1 MKKGELI
8 AIAILGMI
16 FLLPFAS
23 AGILNWITGKASSQN
38 LTMGADVGNTAPKI
52 TYVENVSAQNP
63 IEGSTRAI
71 TFKFT
76 AYDHDNNNPAVHDL
90 SDGTARAEFLND
102 TTTRSATCTF
112 VGGENT
118 EKTSNYTC
126 TVSLYYW
133 DKAASWTVNASI
145 QDLSS
150 ALATNST
157 TVPFTYN
164 SLTAFVMAPVAI
176 NWTSL
181 APGSQDN
188 QATNDPSVLNNTG
201 NYEST
206 NIQINT
212 TTLVGVTDNTKT
224 IGGSNFTSKTTDPAC
239 AGTVLSEV
247 SEYIQVASAA
257 LPRGNLSAGSGAGQ
271 EELFYCLD
279 VPAAVTKQIY
289 DTSAKGAWTVK
300 VV

>member
-38 LTMGADVGNTAPKI
+38 LTMGADVGNTAPII
-52 TYVENVSAQNP
+52 TYVAPVSATNP
-63 IEGSTRAI
+63 VEGSTRTV

-90 SDGTARAEFLND
+90 TDGSARAELLNGA
-102 TTTRSATCTF
+102 TTRSATCTI
-112 VGGENT
+112 VAEDK

-126 TVSLYYW
+126 SVDMYYW
-133 DKAASWTVNASI
+133 DTAASWKINVTIKDASNAW
-145 QDLSS
+145 
-150 ALATNST
+150 AENST
-157 TVPFTYN
+157 TSFTYN

-181 APGSQDN
+181 SPGSTDN

-224 IGGSNFTSKTTDPAC
+224 IGGSNFTSKIDDPAC
-239 AGTVLSEV
+239 TGTVLSEV
-247 SEYIQVASAA
+247 SEYVQVASAA
-257 LPRGNLSAGSGAGQ
+257 LPKGNLSAGSGAGQ
-271 EELFYCLD
+271 EELYYCLD
-279 VPAAVTKQIY
+279 VPASVTKQTY